1 MRSASC
7 ACGIRPDKANDSH
20 SEPGTERPSL
30 TTDYSG
36 ARNSGVDRLESMR
49 VFVAVAEAQG
59 FAPAARRLAM
69 SPPAVTRAVAALE
82 ERIGTRLLH
91 RTTRIVRLTE
101 AGGRFLADC
110 KRILGE
116 IEEAEASAVGAHAE
130 PRGQLAVTA
139 PVMFGRMYVAP
150 IVLDFLARHPRV
162 TARMLFLDRIVDLID
177 EGLDVAVRI
186 AHLPDSSLRA
196 VRVGSVRWVVCAS
209 PEYLAA
215 RGTPRTPA
223 DLAQRDAIAFS
234 LSTSPEEWSFASG
247 ETLSPP
253 TQLIVNS
260 NDVAI
265 AAAVAG
271 RGVAGCCPT
280 RSRRSCA
287 RASSRSCSA
296 EFEPPPIPISVVY
309 AEGRRAAAKVRA
321 FVDFAVERLR
331 SDKSLN

>member
-1 MRSASC
+1 
-7 ACGIRPDKANDSH
+7 
-20 SEPGTERPSL
+20 
-30 TTDYSG
+30 
-36 ARNSGVDRLESMR
+36 MR

-69 SPPAVTRAVAALE
+69 SPPAVTRAISALE

-110 KRILGE
+110 KRILGQ
-116 IEEAEASAVGAHAE
+116 IEEAESSAAGSHAE
-130 PRGQLAVTA
+130 PRGHLAVTA
-139 PVMFGRMYVAP
+139 PVMFGRMHVAP
-150 IVLDFLARHPRV
+150 VVLDFLARHPRV
-162 TARMLFLDRIVDLID
+162 TAHMLFLDRLVDLID

-186 AHLPDSSLRA
+186 AHLPDSSLHA
-196 VRVGSVRWVVCAS
+196 VPVGSVRRVVCAA

-215 RGTPRTPA
+215 RGAPRTPA
-223 DLAQRDAIAFS
+223 DLSQHDAIGFS
-234 LSTSPEEWSFASG
+234 FGASVEEWSFGSS

-253 TQLIVNS
+253 TRLIVNS

-271 RGVAGCCPT
+271 RGIARVFSYQIVPELRAGKLQVVL
-280 RSRRSCA
+280 
-287 RASSRSCSA
+287 A

-309 AEGRRAAAKVRA
+309 AEGRHAAAKVRA

-331 SDKSLN
+331 ADRSLN

>member
-1 MRSASC
+1 
-7 ACGIRPDKANDSH
+7 
-20 SEPGTERPSL
+20 
-30 TTDYSG
+30 
-36 ARNSGVDRLESMR
+36 MR
-49 VFVAVAEAQG
+49 VFVAVAEVQG

-101 AGGRFLADC
+101 AGSRFLADC

-116 IEEAEASAVGAHAE
+116 IEEAEDSAAGPHAE

-139 PVMFGRMYVAP
+139 PMMFGRMYVAP

-162 TARMLFLDRIVDLID
+162 TARMLFLDRVVDLID

-196 VRVGSVRWVVCAS
+196 IRVGSVRWVVCAS
-209 PEYLAA
+209 PDYLAA
-215 RGTPRTPA
+215 RGTPRSPA
-223 DLAQRDAIAFS
+223 HLSQLDAIAFS
-234 LSTSPEEWSFASG
+234 FSTSPEEWSFASG

-253 TQLIVNS
+253 TRLVVNS

-271 RGVAGCCPT
+271 RGL
-280 RSRRSCA
+280 A
-287 RASSRSCSA
+287 RVLSYQIAPELRADKLRIVLS
-296 EFEPPPIPISVVY
+296 EFEPPPVPISVVY

>member
-1 MRSASC
+1 M
-7 ACGIRPDKANDSH
+7 
-20 SEPGTERPSL
+20 
-30 TTDYSG
+30 
-36 ARNSGVDRLESMR
+36 DRLESMR
-49 VFVAVAEAQG
+49 VFIAVAETQG

-116 IEEAEASAVGAHAE
+116 IEEAEVSAVGAHAE

-215 RGTPRTPA
+215 RGTPRIPA

-253 TQLIVNS
+253 TQVVVNS

-265 AAAVAG
+265 AAALAG
-271 RGVAGCCPT
+271 RGLARVLSYQIAPELRAGELQIVL
-280 RSRRSCA
+280 
-287 RASSRSCSA
+287 A

>member
-1 MRSASC
+1 
-7 ACGIRPDKANDSH
+7 
-20 SEPGTERPSL
+20 
-30 TTDYSG
+30 
-36 ARNSGVDRLESMR
+36 MR

-59 FAPAARRLAM
+59 FAPAARRLEM
-69 SPPAVTRAVAALE
+69 SPPAVTRAIAALE

-101 AGGRFLADC
+101 AGSRFLADC

-116 IEEAEASAVGAHAE
+116 IEEAEASAAGAHAE
-130 PRGQLAVTA
+130 PRGQLGVTA
-139 PVMFGRMYVAP
+139 PVIFGRMYVAP

-162 TARMLFLDRIVDLID
+162 TARMLFLDRVVDLID

-223 DLAQRDAIAFS
+223 DLSQRDAIAFS
-234 LSTSPEEWSFASG
+234 LSASPEEWSFASG

-253 TQLIVNS
+253 TRVVVNS

-271 RGVAGCCPT
+271 RGIARVVSYQIAPELRAGKLQIVL
-280 RSRRSCA
+280 S
-287 RASSRSCSA
+287 
-296 EFEPPPIPISVVY
+296 EFEPPPVPISVVY

-331 SDKSLN
+331 SEKWLN

>member
-1 MRSASC
+1 MRLPIKGNHSATQ
-7 ACGIRPDKANDSH
+7 R
-20 SEPGTERPSL
+20 ERPRL
-30 TTDYSG
+30 TKGYSG
-36 ARNSGVDRLESMR
+36 ARNSGVDRLGSMR

-69 SPPAVTRAVAALE
+69 SPPAVTRAIAALE

-101 AGGRFLADC
+101 AGSRFLADC

-116 IEEAEASAVGAHAE
+116 IEEAEASAAGAHAE
-130 PRGQLAVTA
+130 PRGQVGVTA
-139 PVMFGRMYVAP
+139 PVIFGRMYVAP

-162 TARMLFLDRIVDLID
+162 TARMLFLDRVVDLID

-196 VRVGSVRWVVCAS
+196 VQVGSVRWVVCAS

-223 DLAQRDAIAFS
+223 DLSQRDAIAFS
-234 LSTSPEEWSFASG
+234 LSTSPEQWSFASG
-247 ETLSPP
+247 ETFSPP
-253 TQLIVNS
+253 TQLVVNS
-260 NDVAI
+260 NDLAI

-271 RGVAGCCPT
+271 RGVARVLSYQIAPEL
-280 RSRRSCA
+280 
-287 RASSRSCSA
+287 RAGKLQIVLS
-296 EFEPPPIPISVVY
+296 EFEPPPVPISVVY
-309 AEGRRAAAKVRA
+309 VEGRRAAAKVRA